1 MLDSHPT
8 YQQLPP
14 DHRPS
19 FDHVHALTINNIEA
33 QEKVIEYQLP
43 VAVERYNAGLVILDS
58 VAANFRADHESTTA
72 KGLADRAADLTKL
85 GAVLRKV
92 ATEQNV
98 AVVVA
103 NQVSDRFADTQLN
116 LSLDHLRSSSPAL
129 PSTQASQTSTTTS
142 NLGTERNSKLTLDHQ
157 QRFFTGWGD
166 KPSSRPDNMK
176 TPALGLAWANQV
188 SARIVLKVES
198 EELRRRASASSVK
211 RRRFMSLVFSP
222 WTRSSQWPLEYT
234 IEAQGIVSAT
244 DTTANG
250 HHPDLVDE
258 ELWEEDEE
266 FP

>member
-1 MLDSHPT
+1 MLGSHPT
-8 YQQLPP
+8 YQHLPP
-14 DHRPS
+14 DQRPS

-33 QEKVIEYQLP
+33 QGKVIEYQLP
-43 VAVERYNAGLVILDS
+43 LAVERYNAGLVILDS

-92 ATEQNV
+92 AYVHRV

-103 NQVSDRFADTQLN
+103 NQVSDRFADTHLN
-116 LSLDHLRSSSPAL
+116 LSLDHLRPSSPAI

-142 NLGTERNSKLTLDHQ
+142 ILGTERNSKLTLDHQ

-166 KPSSRPDNMK
+166 KHPLRLENMK

-188 SARIVLKVES
+188 SARIVLKVEN
-198 EELRRRASASSVK
+198 EEFRRRAPASTMK
-211 RRRFMSLVFSP
+211 RRRYMRLVFAP
-222 WTRSSQWPLEYT
+222 WTKSSHCPVEYT

-244 DTTANG
+244 EATSNG
-250 HHPDLVDE
+250 QHADLMDE
-258 ELWEEDEE
+258 NLWEEDEE